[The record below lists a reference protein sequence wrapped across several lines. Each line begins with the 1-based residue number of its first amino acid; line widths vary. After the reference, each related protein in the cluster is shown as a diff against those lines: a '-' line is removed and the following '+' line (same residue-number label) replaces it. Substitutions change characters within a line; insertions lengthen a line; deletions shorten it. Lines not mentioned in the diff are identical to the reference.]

1 MCLSTLALYI
11 GALNAARF
19 LHNDLL
25 NTTIRAPTSTFFDV
39 TPVGRILNRFA
50 KDIDT
55 ADNDLPATLRAF
67 VACLFGV
74 YKDIFF
80 CLFFRPGIFWW
91 WKFFY

>member
-1 MCLSTLALYI
+1 VFTVFLSTLSLFI

-19 LHNDLL
+19 LHNHLL

-39 TPVGRILNRFA
+39 TPVGRILNRFS

-74 YKDIFF
+74 YTSFKYFQARIFF
-80 CLFFRPGIFWW
+80 LVVG
-91 WKFFY
+91 